1 MTQSMR
7 NIYSGEKWVNSTP
20 DRIHKNEHYYMF
32 PIGLGVIA
40 LGSWLYYRFSKK
52 KDLSQSAVASA
63 APPVNGPTVV
73 ELGDGCRLVCD
84 DGEDRET
91 VETIDEWAMY
101 GEPMGPTETADFVD
115 ELAAQGSYQQQS
127 PAQAPASPSFGQAS
141 SSTGPSQSGS
151 GGGISQS
158 ANATSKVNRPLIR
171 KLPGL

>member
-7 NIYSGEKWVNSTP
+7 NVYSGEKWVNSTP

-52 KDLSQSAVASA
+52 KDMSQSAVASA

-84 DGEDRET
+84 DGEGEAQT

-101 GEPMGPTETADFVD
+101 GEVPQQDSAEFVD

-127 PAQAPASPSFGQAS
+127 PASPGLGQADGATAPGQAGSSFGA
-141 SSTGPSQSGS
+141 GS
-151 GGGISQS
+151 VSQS
-158 ANATSKVNRPLIR
+158 ANATSKVKRPLRR
-171 KLPGL
+171 KL